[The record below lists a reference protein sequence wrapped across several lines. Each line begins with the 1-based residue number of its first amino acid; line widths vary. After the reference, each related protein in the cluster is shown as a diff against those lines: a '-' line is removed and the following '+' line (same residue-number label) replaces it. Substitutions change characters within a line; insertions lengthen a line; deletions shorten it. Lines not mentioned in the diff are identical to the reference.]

1 MMKRRNNSKRSRF
14 SILFPIL
21 TILGIGIIAVLT
33 SGYEKSWTYN
43 WTEIRK
49 EIKDSIQVSEFRG
62 ITSGVGGNGVST
74 KNEVDRRKWVMKNAT
89 ESELLKLTE
98 YPNGNVKAIAYEG
111 LLRKKEF
118 TERTELTLRAI
129 KDTIYLVDYQSG
141 CIGWRREIGE
151 YLVQD
156 VLMIDDQIPSFPPEM
171 QTGIE
176 FSELDKEKILV
187 EYKKR
192 PKREY

>member
-74 KNEVDRRKWVMKNAT
+74 KNE
-89 ESELLKLTE
+89 E
-98 YPNGNVKAIAYEG
+98 NG
-111 LLRKKEF
+111 
-118 TERTELTLRAI
+118 
-129 KDTIYLVDYQSG
+129 
-141 CIGWRREIGE
+141 
-151 YLVQD
+151 
-156 VLMIDDQIPSFPPEM
+156 
-171 QTGIE
+171 
-176 FSELDKEKILV
+176 
-187 EYKKR
+187 
-192 PKREY
+192 